1 MTCATIPTVR
11 FAHYG
16 KQTAGSGLT
25 LHDLIALNARD
36 GLLIARAEDSG
47 NEGTYC
53 EVCIWN
59 ALTSRF
65 ERYAFKKF
73 LGGEFDIDGNMDD
86 VALAEHCAKL
96 INDGSFAC
104 NRKHPPLIHHM
115 PSYAMPD
122 SDELKQ
128 FNIAKSAPKLFELL
142 RWVTRCVQ
150 FDWVHGTKGTV
161 IKPAVMDEAKE
172 LIATLEGM
180 A

>member
-16 KQTAGSGLT
+16 KETAGSGLT
-25 LHDLIALNARD
+25 LHDLIAMNARD

-47 NEGTYC
+47 SEGTYC

-59 ALTSRF
+59 ALTGRF

-115 PSYAMPD
+115 PSYVAPV

-128 FNIAKSAPKLFELL
+128 FNVAKSAPKLFELL
-142 RWVTRCVQ
+142 RWVTRCVTIPGPA
-150 FDWVHGTKGTV
+150 WTEATI
-161 IKPAVMDEAKE
+161 IKREVLEEAKE
-172 LIATLEGM
+172 LIATLEGTV
-180 A
+180 

>member
-47 NEGTYC
+47 SEGTYC

-73 LGGEFDIDGNMDD
+73 LGGEFEINGNMDD
-86 VALAEHCAKL
+86 VLLAEHCAKL
-96 INDGSFAC
+96 INEASFAV
-104 NRKHPPLIHHM
+104 NRRHPPLIHHM
-115 PSYAMPD
+115 PTYTAPD

-142 RWVTRCVQ
+142 R
-150 FDWVHGTKGTV
+150 
-161 IKPAVMDEAKE
+161 E